1 VCVLEFKFRSSWLPS
16 KHFPTE
22 LSTQPL
28 YLGFRIAYVDWL
40 EVLFALVSFQNCPS
54 SEEWFLQD
62 NVLWL
67 VIRVVLSFEFL
78 SILRFS

>member
-1 VCVLEFKFRSSWLPS
+1 MWVLRIEFRSSCLQDIL
-16 KHFPTE
+16 PTE